1 MVERVIL
8 PVFCVEFFTGQNAY
22 AREHYYPDLHLAGI
36 GVSKWLKLAADE
48 PRGEI
53 VVYEASIAGRVFL
66 GASISHSSW
75 MREVGYAISSQDV
88 WPPSA

>member
-8 PVFCVEFFTGQNAY
+8 PVFCVEFFSWEDAY
-22 AREHYYPDLHLAGI
+22 TRERDYPDLHLAGI
-36 GVSKWLKLAADE
+36 GVSKWLKLAADG

-66 GASISHSSW
+66 GIDIPFLGD
-75 MREVGYAISSQDV
+75 EGSQV
-88 WPPSA
+88 CRVVIRTRGN